1 MVSWTWMRR
10 PQSLT
15 RPGAPEVPSEEG
27 KQVLRLLAEGKIDS
41 DQAFRLLRALG
52 DIPGADGAPPSGR
65 QLEPP
70 SRPEQPD
77 RLKGR
82 ILRIQ
87 VTSSGK
93 TKVNIA
99 IPLALARMGKVKMGP
114 GGLVKGQL
122 AKFGID
128 LDELLKTVDRSG
140 PIVDVSD
147 HEDRVLIVVE

>member
-1 MVSWTWMRR
+1 M
-10 PQSLT
+10 
-15 RPGAPEVPSEEG
+15 
-27 KQVLRLLAEGKIDS
+27 LRLLAEGKIDP

-52 DIPGADGAPPSGR
+52 DIPSADSAPPGAR
-65 QLEPP
+65 PDAPPPPPPPDQL
-70 SRPEQPD
+70 PD

-87 VTSSGK
+87 VLSGGK

-114 GGLVKGQL
+114 SGLVRGQL

>member
-1 MVSWTWMRR
+1 M
-10 PQSLT
+10 
-15 RPGAPEVPSEEG
+15 
-27 KQVLRLLAEGKIDS
+27 LRLLSEGKIDP

-52 DIPGADGAPPSGR
+52 DIPGADGSPPGGR
-65 QLEPP
+65 RDGPPPPPPPPPDQL
-70 SRPEQPD
+70 PD

-87 VTSSGK
+87 VLSGGK

-114 GGLVKGQL
+114 GGLVRGQL

>member
-1 MVSWTWMRR
+1 
-10 PQSLT
+10 
-15 RPGAPEVPSEEG
+15 
-27 KQVLRLLAEGKIDS
+27 VLRLLSEGKIDP

-52 DIPGADGAPPSGR
+52 DIPGADS
-65 QLEPP
+65 EPP
-70 SRPEQPD
+70 GGRRDGPPPPPDQLPD

-87 VTSSGK
+87 VLSGGK

-114 GGLVKGQL
+114 GGLVRGQL

>member
-1 MVSWTWMRR
+1 M
-10 PQSLT
+10 
-15 RPGAPEVPSEEG
+15 PSEEG

-52 DIPGADGAPPSGR
+52 DIPGEEGAPRPDRHEVFTPIS
-65 QLEPP
+65 EPL
-70 SRPEQPD
+70 PE

-87 VTSSGK
+87 VISGGK

-99 IPLALARMGKVKMGP
+99 VPLAIARMGKVKMGSSS
-114 GGLVKGQL
+114 LVKGKL

-128 LDELLKTVDRSG
+128 LDEILKTVERSG
-140 PIVDVSD
+140 EIVDISD
-147 HEDRVLIVVE
+147 NEDRVIVLVE